1 MSKTSTAS
9 KAKYN
14 AKAYDRL
21 AVSIPTGMRE
31 TFRAACAQNGE
42 TMNGLLNNWIQ
53 ASIIQFEEGQ

>member
-21 AVSIPTGMRE
+21 AVTVPKGLRDQ
-31 TFRAACAQNGE
+31 FRLVCKQNGE
-42 TMNGLLNNWIQ
+42 TMNGLLNKWIKSYI
-53 ASIIQFEEGQ
+53 ADNMKGE

>member
-21 AVSIPTGMRE
+21 AVSIPKGMRE
-31 TFRAACAQNGE
+31 TFRAACEQNGK
-42 TMNGLLNNWIQ
+42 TMNGLINKWIQ
-53 ASIIQFEEGQ
+53 AYIIQFQEGQ